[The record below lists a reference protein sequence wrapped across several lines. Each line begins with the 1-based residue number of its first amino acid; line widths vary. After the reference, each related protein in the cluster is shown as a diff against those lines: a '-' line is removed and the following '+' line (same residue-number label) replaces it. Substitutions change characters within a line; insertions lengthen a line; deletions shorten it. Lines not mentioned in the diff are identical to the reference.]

1 MELSLEEI
9 SILLSLCNKYQI
21 SFDLLIS
28 ELKEKKL
35 IIESNRK
42 TLITNAIKDFT
53 IWMENNIDNDELQ
66 FIDSNDEL
74 INAFM
79 QQYKL

>member
-1 MELSLEEI
+1 MHLSLEEI
-9 SILLSLCNKYQI
+9 SILLSLSNKYQI

-35 IIESNRK
+35 IIETNRK
-42 TLITNAIKDFT
+42 SIIINALKDFT
-53 IWMENNIDNDELQ
+53 TFLEENIDNEEYKDV
-66 FIDSNDEL
+66 ISNDEL
-74 INAFM
+74 INAFI

>member
-1 MELSLEEI
+1 MHLSLEEI
-9 SILLSLCNKYQI
+9 SILLSLSNKYQI

-28 ELKEKKL
+28 ELKEKRL
-35 IIESNRK
+35 IIETNRK
-42 TLITNAIKDFT
+42 TIIANALKDFT
-53 IWMENNIDNDELQ
+53 TFIEANIDNEEYKDLS
-66 FIDSNDEL
+66 SNDEL

>member
-1 MELSLEEI
+1 MHLSLEEI
-9 SILLSLCNKYQI
+9 SILLSLSNKYQI

-35 IIESNRK
+35 IIETNRK
-42 TLITNAIKDFT
+42 SIIINALKDFAT
-53 IWMENNIDNDELQ
+53 FLEENIDNEEYKDV
-66 FIDSNDEL
+66 ISNDEL
-74 INAFM
+74 INAFI

>member
-9 SILLSLCNKYQI
+9 SILLSLSNKYQI

-53 IWMENNIDNDELQ
+53 KWMEDNIDNDEFE

>member
-1 MELSLEEI
+1 MHLSLEEI
-9 SILLSLCNKYQI
+9 SILLSLSNKYQI

-35 IIESNRK
+35 IIEINRK
-42 TLITNAIKDFT
+42 SIIINALKDFT
-53 IWMENNIDNDELQ
+53 TFLEENIDNEEYKDV
-66 FIDSNDEL
+66 ISNDEL
-74 INAFM
+74 INAFI

>member
-1 MELSLEEI
+1 MHLSLEEI
-9 SILLSLCNKYQI
+9 SILLSLSNKYQI

-35 IIESNRK
+35 IIETNRK
-42 TLITNAIKDFT
+42 SIIINALKDFT
-53 IWMENNIDNDELQ
+53 TFIEANIDNEEYKDLS
-66 FIDSNDEL
+66 SNDEL